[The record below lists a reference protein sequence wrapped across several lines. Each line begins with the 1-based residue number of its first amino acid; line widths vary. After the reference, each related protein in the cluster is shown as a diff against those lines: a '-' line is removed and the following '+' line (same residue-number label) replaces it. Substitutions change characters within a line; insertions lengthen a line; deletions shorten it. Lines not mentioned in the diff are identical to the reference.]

1 MRKKTEKANKAKKLH
16 MDSGNALIHSLTT
29 LTFTHNLR
37 FFIFVRPFFVVVVI
51 DFDLDDLS
59 SPPPPPP
66 TSLPPPLPLEFDGG
80 GMLGDV
86 SINDNDDEAMAD
98 ERDAERDREIS
109 SLNKQIYDLEV
120 LLTAKHKELLAKDEE
135 AAARIKQVEEK
146 AM

>member
-1 MRKKTEKANKAKKLH
+1 

>member
-1 MRKKTEKANKAKKLH
+1 

-37 FFIFVRPFFVVVVI
+37 VFFFTFVRPFFVVVVVI